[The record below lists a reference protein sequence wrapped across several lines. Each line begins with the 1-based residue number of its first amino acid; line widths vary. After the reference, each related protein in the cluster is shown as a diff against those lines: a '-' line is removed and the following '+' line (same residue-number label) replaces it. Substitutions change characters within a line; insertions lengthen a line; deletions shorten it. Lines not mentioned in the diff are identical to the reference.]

1 MRSKL
6 FLLFILSGLQ
16 GCGGGSSS
24 SVPTQPASSAPVVV
38 TAPAAAPVSTAP
50 DPLANLKQAI
60 KTAGKGTP
68 VSLTV
73 VGFGSSV
80 GVGATLPDPSTQAP
94 VMYLSQ
100 KLQAL
105 HGALQVTA
113 YNRSVNGSV
122 VSQMINNPPGS
133 GYWQS
138 FVDEGKKAQIVVFAY
153 GMNDGFPSSFNAG
166 QTLPFVYT
174 RLVEAIKLAQ
184 ASGAEV
190 IVMTTPHPISTVQW
204 GMPPGIPQVYPS
216 YVAPDVAPEA
226 MTPTASQSEIQKD
239 VLGNGVL
246 IPVSARHLQVNES
259 MRRAAADTGAALIDV
274 EPMWF
279 QAMEDLHGDATLFN
293 PGEVVHPNLLGHQ
306 LSYQRAIDAFVAKL
320 APN

>member
-1 MRSKL
+1 MQIRL
-6 FLLFILSGLQ
+6 FLLVMLATLQ

-24 SVPTQPASSAPVVV
+24 APAQPVATSPTVT
-38 TAPAAAPVSTAP
+38 TAPAAPATPTAP

-60 KTAGKGTP
+60 KLAGKGTP

-80 GVGATLPDPSTQAP
+80 GVGATLPDPATQAP
-94 VMYLSQ
+94 VMYLSR
-100 KLQAL
+100 KIQAL
-105 HGALQVTA
+105 SGVLQVTA

-122 VSQMINNPPGS
+122 VSQMINDPPRS

-138 FVDEGKKAQIVVFAY
+138 FADEGKHAQLVVFAY

-190 IVMTTPHPISTVQW
+190 IVMTTPHPLSTVSW
-204 GMPPGIPQVYPS
+204 AMPAGIPQVYPS

-226 MTPTASQSEIQKD
+226 MSPAASQSEIQKD
-239 VLGNGVL
+239 G
-246 IPVSARHLQVNES
+246 IMVSARHLQVNEA
-259 MRRAAADTGAALIDV
+259 MRKAAVDTGAALIDV

-279 QAMEDLHGDATLFN
+279 QAVQDLHGDATLFDS
-293 PGEVVHPNLLGHQ
+293 GEVVHPNLLGHQ

-320 APN
+320 GTN